1 MIESTTARSA
11 FRTVAHDRYR
21 RAIYVDFES
30 LKKPPTPALLGILRD
45 TDGETTFAQVI
56 LDERLAA
63 ARVARQQLR
72 AGSIAEIV
80 EELVASGLPLIG
92 WSIFDRQLVVGDA
105 AVPTELKQEWQR
117 LYVNALKTAR
127 AWRTIV
133 HPAFPISRAARFDPK
148 HTLDQYAKLAG
159 YPRLRFLE
167 RAKPATWIRHM
178 ADQLA
183 RRKYYRRV
191 TQETKRDWHALLEY
205 NRHDCEALRHVFTN
219 AVSELEKWRQYEKTT
234 YCVHAGAKRPICF
247 RVGGRS
253 VRLDALLE
261 RYGAARWAF
270 ITAWNPQSRQLPAN
284 ENVARQNALL
294 ERLIAAGIR
303 CLPGEGRGE
312 DPTWP
317 PEESILAFDIQPYVA
332 RALGRDFGQFAI
344 VIGRRGRPARLVAC
358 S

>member
-30 LKKPPTPALLGILRD
+30 LKKPPTPALLGIFTD

-72 AGSIAEIV
+72 AGSLARVV

-105 AVPTELKQEWQR
+105 TVPTELKQEWQR

-133 HPAFPISRAARFDPK
+133 HPTFPISRAAKFDPK

-159 YPRLRFLE
+159 YPRLRFLQ
-167 RAKPATWIRHM
+167 RAKPATWSSGVEDGRTP
-178 ADQLA
+178 A
-183 RRKYYRRV
+183 RP
-191 TQETKRDWHALLEY
+191 H
-205 NRHDCEALRHVFTN
+205 
-219 AVSELEKWRQYEKTT
+219 
-234 YCVHAGAKRPICF
+234 I
-247 RVGGRS
+247 
-253 VRLDALLE
+253 
-261 RYGAARWAF
+261 
-270 ITAWNPQSRQLPAN
+270 
-284 ENVARQNALL
+284 
-294 ERLIAAGIR
+294 
-303 CLPGEGRGE
+303 GRGSRSCARTCAA
-312 DPTWP
+312 PTSMTSGGSSEVEP
-317 PEESILAFDIQPYVA
+317 QTSPRCCLSCAT
-332 RALGRDFGQFAI
+332 
-344 VIGRRGRPARLVAC
+344 
-358 S
+358 